1 MSHVTSLVIILNTL
15 ERIQVSLQADC
26 LKLCKLLQ
34 AHTGMSLSQL
44 GNAALRMYLIN
55 TIEND
60 RAFRDL
66 AFAMKTTPGSLA
78 DTKLKEMRKLDEKS
92 PERG

>member
-1 MSHVTSLVIILNTL
+1 MGIIFNAL

-55 TIEND
+55 TIEHD

-92 PERG
+92 PERS

>member
-1 MSHVTSLVIILNTL
+1 
-15 ERIQVSLQADC
+15 
-26 LKLCKLLQ
+26 
-34 AHTGMSLSQL
+34 
-44 GNAALRMYLIN
+44 MYLIN

-78 DTKLKEMRKLDEKS
+78 DNKLKEMRKLDEKG
-92 PERG
+92 PERS

>member
-1 MSHVTSLVIILNTL
+1 
-15 ERIQVSLQADC
+15 
-26 LKLCKLLQ
+26 
-34 AHTGMSLSQL
+34 
-44 GNAALRMYLIN
+44 MYLIN

-66 AFAMKTTPGSLA
+66 AFAMRTTPGSLA

-92 PERG
+92 NERG

>member
-1 MSHVTSLVIILNTL
+1 MTHVTSRVIILNTL

-44 GNAALRMYLIN
+44 GNAALRMYLIH

-92 PERG
+92 HERG

>member
-1 MSHVTSLVIILNTL
+1 MSHVTSVGLILNTL

-78 DTKLKEMRKLDEKS
+78 DNKLKEMRKLDEKG
-92 PERG
+92 PERS